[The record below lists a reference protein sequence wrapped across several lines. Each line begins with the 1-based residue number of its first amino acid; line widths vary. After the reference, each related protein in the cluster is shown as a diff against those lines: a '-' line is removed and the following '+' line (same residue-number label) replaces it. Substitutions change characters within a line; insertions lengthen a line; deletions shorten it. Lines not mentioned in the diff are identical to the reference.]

1 MKEYGKK
8 TWLIADCFYP
18 AVSTVAKSHEAI
30 CVLNTGLKEAQI
42 TLTLYFEDAPKR
54 VFRTVCPGER
64 THHIRMDKLVDEN
77 GEGGKALCRAGGEQ
91 LPHCGAV
98 FPPGHLG
105 RQRGPLHHHGLP
117 RGVTQSYFF
126 ESERQPFSLKALG
139 A

>member
-42 TLTLYFEDAPKR
+42 TLTLYFEDASKR
-54 VFRTVCPGER
+54 IFRTVCPGER

-77 GEGGKALCRAGGEQ
+77 GEGVPSEKPYAVLVESTCPIVAQYSRLDTSAGNEALCTTMA
-91 LPHCGAV
+91 
-98 FPPGHLG
+98 FPA
-105 RQRGPLHHHGLP
+105 
-117 RGVTQSYFF
+117 
-126 ESERQPFSLKALG
+126 E
-139 A
+139 